1 MNLDN
6 FESKEEVWEWLE
18 SITNSLYNCI
28 VAINDK
34 GEIILLNKAS
44 EELLGISGEDSI
56 GQHVKSLLPE
66 TRLLEILEKKEEQ
79 TQKSLKLK
87 KQDKTVY
94 THRSPIVYNNEIVG
108 AIAIFE
114 ELSNIEEVKN
124 ELRTTKNH
132 LNILDTMLNEAYE
145 AIVIVDQDG
154 KITKF
159 NKAYEEFLALKE
171 EEVIGEHVTDIIEN
185 TRMHKVINTGEKEIG
200 YLQTI
205 QGNEM
210 VCSRIPIEQDGKI
223 VGAIGKVLFRDV
235 QELKALAQKLEG
247 LENKLNHYKNEIKRL
262 EEAKYSFDNILTQNK
277 KMNYLKKIAK
287 EAADGSSTVLIQGES
302 GTGKELFAHAIHKA
316 SYRKYGALIRVNC
329 AAIPKNL
336 LESELFGYEEGSF
349 TGASSGGKPGKFE
362 LAQEGTIFLDEIGTM
377 PKEMQVK
384 LLRVL
389 QEREVQRIGSN
400 RVIDL
405 DIRVISATNENLE
418 EEVQKGNFRKDLYYR
433 LNVIKLGIPPL
444 RERREDIPLLARSII
459 SNLSKELNLKSKK
472 LAPETIKLLKNYDWP
487 GNVRELRNFMER
499 CLNLSDGD
507 TILPEHLP
515 SVINESIGPK
525 KNGKRVIEFENSD
538 LSEIVTKIE
547 IDAIINALEK
557 CDGNKTEAAKF
568 LGIHRTSLYK
578 KIEKYN
584 LNVS

>member
-6 FESKEEVWEWLE
+6 FESKEEVWKWLE

-44 EELLGISGEDSI
+44 EELLGISGEDAI
-56 GQHVKSLLPE
+56 GQHIKSLLPE
-66 TRLLEILEKKEEQ
+66 TKLLEILEKKEEQ

-87 KQDKTVY
+87 KQDKTIY
-94 THRSPIVYNNEIVG
+94 THRTPIVYNNEIVG

-124 ELRTTKNH
+124 ELRTTKND
-132 LNILDTMLNEAYE
+132 LNVLDTLLNEAYE
-145 AIVIVDQDG
+145 GIVIVDQDG

-159 NKAYEEFLALKE
+159 NKAYEEFLGLKE
-171 EEVIGEHVTDIIEN
+171 EEVLGEHVTDIIEN

-200 YLQTI
+200 HLQTI

-210 VCSRIPIEQDGKI
+210 VCSRIPIEKDGKI

-418 EEVQKGNFRKDLYYR
+418 EQVQKGNFRKDLYYR
-433 LNVIKLGIPPL
+433 LNVIKLRIPPL

-472 LAPETIKLLKNYDWP
+472 LAPETIELLKNYDWP

-499 CLNLSDGD
+499 CLNLSAGD

-515 SVINESIGPK
+515 SVINESIGPR
-525 KNGKRVIEFENSD
+525 KNEKRVIEFENSN
-538 LSEIVTKIE
+538 LSEIVTKVE

>member
-6 FESKEEVWEWLE
+6 FESKEEVWKWLE

-44 EELLGISGEDSI
+44 EELLGISGEDAI
-56 GQHVKSLLPE
+56 GQHIKSLLPE
-66 TRLLEILEKKEEQ
+66 TKLLEILEKKEEQ

-87 KQDKTVY
+87 KQDKTIY
-94 THRSPIVYNNEIVG
+94 THRTPIVYNNEIVG

-124 ELRTTKNH
+124 ELRTTKND
-132 LNILDTMLNEAYE
+132 LNVLDTLLNEAYE
-145 AIVIVDQDG
+145 GIVIVDQDG

-159 NKAYEEFLALKE
+159 NKAYEEFLGLKE
-171 EEVIGEHVTDIIEN
+171 EEVLGEHVTDIIEN

-200 YLQTI
+200 HLQTI

-210 VCSRIPIEQDGKI
+210 VCSRIPIEKDGKI

-433 LNVIKLGIPPL
+433 LNVIKLRIPPL

-472 LAPETIKLLKNYDWP
+472 LAPETIELLKNYDWP

-499 CLNLSDGD
+499 CLNLSAGD

-515 SVINESIGPK
+515 SVINESIGPR
-525 KNGKRVIEFENSD
+525 KNEKRVIEFENSN
-538 LSEIVTKIE
+538 LSEIVTKVE

>member
-1 MNLDN
+1 MNLNN
-6 FESKEEVWEWLE
+6 FESKEEVWKWLE

-44 EELLGISGEDSI
+44 EELLGISGEEAI
-56 GQHVKSLLPE
+56 GQHFKLLLPE
-66 TRLLEILEKKEEQ
+66 TKLLEVLENKEEQ

-87 KQDKTVY
+87 KQGKTVY
-94 THRSPIVYNNEIVG
+94 THRTPIVYNNEIVG

-114 ELSNIEEVKN
+114 ELNNIEEVKN
-124 ELRTTKNH
+124 ELRTTQNAF
-132 LNILDTMLNEAYE
+132 NVLDTMLNEAYE
-145 AIVIVDQDG
+145 AIVIVDQNG

-159 NKAYEEFLALKE
+159 NKAYEEFLGLKE
-171 EEVIGEHVTDIIEN
+171 EEVMGKHVTEIIEN

-336 LESELFGYEEGSF
+336 LEAELFGYEEGSF

-433 LNVIKLGIPPL
+433 LNVIKLRIPPL

-459 SNLSKELNLKSKK
+459 SSLSKELNLQSKE
-472 LAPETIKLLKNYDWP
+472 LAPETIGLLKNYDWP

-499 CLNLSDGD
+499 CLNRSDGD
-507 TILPEHLP
+507 IILPEHLP

-525 KNGKRVIEFENSD
+525 ENKKEFIEFENSN
-538 LSEIVTKIE
+538 LSEIVTKVE
-547 IDAIINALEK
+547 IDAIINALER
-557 CDGNKTEAAKF
+557 CEGNKTEAAKF

>member
-6 FESKEEVWEWLE
+6 FESKEEVWKWLE

-44 EELLGISGEDSI
+44 EELLGISGEDAI
-56 GQHVKSLLPE
+56 GQHIKSLLPE
-66 TRLLEILEKKEEQ
+66 TKLLEILEKKEEQ

-87 KQDKTVY
+87 KQDKTIY
-94 THRSPIVYNNEIVG
+94 THRTPIVYNNEIVG

-124 ELRTTKNH
+124 ELRTTKND
-132 LNILDTMLNEAYE
+132 LNVLDTLLNEAYE
-145 AIVIVDQDG
+145 GIVIVDQDG

-159 NKAYEEFLALKE
+159 NKAYEEFLGLKE
-171 EEVIGEHVTDIIEN
+171 EEVLGEHVTDIIEN

-200 YLQTI
+200 HLQTI

-210 VCSRIPIEQDGKI
+210 VCSRIPIEKDGKI

-433 LNVIKLGIPPL
+433 LNVIKLRIPPL

-472 LAPETIKLLKNYDWP
+472 LAPETIELLKNYDWP

-499 CLNLSDGD
+499 CLNLSAGD

-515 SVINESIGPK
+515 SVINESIGPR
-525 KNGKRVIEFENSD
+525 KNEKRVIEFENSN
-538 LSEIVTKIE
+538 LSEIVTKVE

-578 KIEKYN
+578 K
-584 LNVS
+584 

>member
-6 FESKEEVWEWLE
+6 FESKEEVWKWLE

-44 EELLGISGEDSI
+44 EELLGISGEDAI
-56 GQHVKSLLPE
+56 GQHIKSLLPE
-66 TRLLEILEKKEEQ
+66 TKLLEILEKKEEQ

-87 KQDKTVY
+87 KQDKTIY
-94 THRSPIVYNNEIVG
+94 THRTPIVYNNEIVG
-108 AIAIFE
+108 VIAIFE

-124 ELRTTKNH
+124 ELRTTKND
-132 LNILDTMLNEAYE
+132 LNVLDTLLNEAYE
-145 AIVIVDQDG
+145 GIVIVDQDG

-159 NKAYEEFLALKE
+159 NKAYEEFLGLKE
-171 EEVIGEHVTDIIEN
+171 EEVLGEHVTDIIEN

-200 YLQTI
+200 HLQTI

-210 VCSRIPIEQDGKI
+210 VCSRIPIEKDGKI

-433 LNVIKLGIPPL
+433 LNVIKLRIPPL

-472 LAPETIKLLKNYDWP
+472 LAPETIELLKNYDWP

-499 CLNLSDGD
+499 CLNLSAGD

-515 SVINESIGPK
+515 SVINESIGPR
-525 KNGKRVIEFENSD
+525 KNEKRVIEFENSN
-538 LSEIVTKIE
+538 LSEIVTKVE

>member
-247 LENKLNHYKNEIKRL
+247 LGNKLNHYKNEIKRL